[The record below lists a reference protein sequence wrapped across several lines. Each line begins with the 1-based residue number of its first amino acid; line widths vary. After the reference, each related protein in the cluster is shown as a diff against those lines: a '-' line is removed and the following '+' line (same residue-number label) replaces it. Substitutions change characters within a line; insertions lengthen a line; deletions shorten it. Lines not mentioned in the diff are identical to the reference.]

1 MKLQTRLMVI
11 ICSLLLFVIVF
22 LTFLFQHM
30 FAETLKQ
37 QIGMRALN
45 VAETVA
51 STPLVREA
59 FRDPNPSGRLQPF
72 AEHIR
77 QKTGAEYVVIGNR
90 QGIRYAH
97 PLPDRIGKPMVGGD
111 NGEVI
116 KGKAII
122 SEAVGSLGPAIRG
135 KAPIFDENGNVIGIV
150 SVGFL
155 LEDIEHIV
163 WTYRLKIFFFS
174 VLALLFGAVGAVV
187 IAKKV
192 KQSIHGLEPEEIGV
206 LYQEKQAIL
215 EAIREGIVAIS
226 HEGTITMVN
235 QTALKLLGYEHE
247 RDVLGA
253 PILQLIPHSRLP
265 EVIRTGRA
273 EYDDEMVLGGETV
286 IANRIP
292 IKDKQGRVIGAVS
305 TFRNKSDLYRLTKE
319 LSQLRS
325 YADALRAQTHEF
337 SNKLYLISGLIQ
349 LEAYEEAL
357 EVITKETDLQQNIVR
372 FVMKEIPDP
381 VIGGLLIGKFNRANE
396 LKIAFEIDRESSF
409 RDVPPWIDRDHLVT
423 IIGNLLDNAMEAA
436 LHNGKEEKRVAV
448 FLTDLGNDLIIEVE
462 DNGLGVDPA
471 VAERI
476 YDRGFS
482 TKTNGLRGYGL
493 DLVKKALAMLDGQ
506 ITYQSEQGKGTAF
519 TVIVPKRLDRANLF
533 RKEEFST
540 KDRYTFMHQYF
551 WEGGEQK
558 G

>member
-11 ICSLLLFVIVF
+11 ICSLLLLVIVV

-30 FAETLKQ
+30 FATTLKQ

-59 FRDPNPSGRLQPF
+59 FRDPNPSVRLQPF

-77 QKTGAEYVVIGNR
+77 RKTGAEYVVIGNR
-90 QGIRYAH
+90 KGIRYAH
-97 PLPDRIGKPMVGGD
+97 PLPDRIGKHMVGGD
-111 NGEVI
+111 NGEVL

-135 KAPIFDENGNVIGIV
+135 KAPILDENGHVIGIV

-155 LEDIEHIV
+155 LEDIQRTV
-163 WTYRLKIFFFS
+163 WSYRMKMFLFS
-174 VLALLFGAVGAVV
+174 VFALFLGAVGAMA
-187 IAKKV
+187 IASTVKK
-192 KQSIHGLEPEEIGV
+192 SIHGLEPEEIGL

-215 EAIREGIVAIS
+215 EAIREGIVAINQ
-226 HEGTITMVN
+226 EGTITMVN
-235 QTALKLLGYEHE
+235 QTALKLLGYEKEHS
-247 RDVLGA
+247 VLGM
-253 PILQLIPHSRLP
+253 PILRLIPHSRLP

-273 EYDDEMVLGGETV
+273 EYDDEMVLGRETV

-305 TFRNKSDLYRLTKE
+305 TFRNKSELYRLTKE
-319 LSQLRS
+319 LSQLRV

-349 LEAYEEAL
+349 LESYEEAL
-357 EVITKETDLQQNIVR
+357 ELITKETNLQQNIIR

-381 VIGGLLIGKFNRANE
+381 IIGGLLIGKFNRAHE
-396 LKIAFEIDRESSF
+396 LKITFEIDRESSF

-423 IIGNLLDNAMEAA
+423 IIGNLLDNAMEAV
-436 LHNGKEEKRVAV
+436 LHNGKEEKRVTI
-448 FLTDLGNDLIIEVE
+448 FLTDLGDDLIIEVE
-462 DNGLGVDPA
+462 DNGLGVDPD

-482 TKTNGLRGYGL
+482 TKANGLRGYGL
-493 DLVKKALAMLDGQ
+493 DLVKKALAMLGGQ
-506 ITYQSEQGKGTAF
+506 ITYQSKQGEGTVF
-519 TVIVPKRLDRANLF
+519 TVIIPKRSGRANPC
-533 RKEEFST
+533 
-540 KDRYTFMHQYF
+540 
-551 WEGGEQK
+551 
-558 G
+558 